1 MSQLKYCCYHLI
13 TTKNLIYFKNII
25 SKMNKD
31 NSCKIFLALLFII
44 TLSGSGYAYGMFD
57 NQGQWICSREIDI
70 EFSYYESYT
79 DTFQNI
85 IDEIFLTEGHKAT
98 QSYFESAIK
107 EERAGQDWKR
117 SQDCLIKLGID
128 ITELPPIIIP
138 KDQRQDPSKD
148 SIIPSRN
155 DVSNLLSSDG
165 IQSIEKIQEKPTY
178 DSYYVGIAIFSIVV
192 IAVLSYYYKSCKKYS
207 SHSKTDPK
215 TRGHNDD
222 AKDEG
227 DHTNVEIEIR
237 GGIEK

>member
-13 TTKNLIYFKNII
+13 TTKNLICFKNII
-25 SKMNKD
+25 SNMNKD

-85 IDEIFLTEGHKAT
+85 IDEIFLTDGHKAA

-117 SQDCLIKLGID
+117 SQDCLIKLGIE

-148 SIIPSRN
+148 PIIPSRN
-155 DVSNLLSSDG
+155 DESNLLSSDG
-165 IQSIEKIQEKPTY
+165 IQSIEKIQEKPAY
-178 DSYYVGIAIFSIVV
+178 DSYYIGIAVFSIVV
-192 IAVLSYYYKSCKKYS
+192 MAVLSYYYKSRKKYS

-215 TRGHNDD
+215 TRGDNGD
-222 AKDEG
+222 AKDEE
-227 DHTNVEIEIR
+227 DHTNVEIEVR